1 MAEIPD
7 IAYLE
12 AQLKKRWKKRVV
24 LWTFFLLIVAT
35 LYKAQI
41 SGAIYLFLLILF
53 ILLDEL
59 IKEGYLFKKEDLVKG
74 ITHEFIIIIVIMI
87 TIVKIAITKIRRLKK

>member
-12 AQLKKRWKKRVV
+12 AQLKKRWKRR
-24 LWTFFLLIVAT
+24 IP
-35 LYKAQI
+35 
-41 SGAIYLFLLILF
+41 LFLLYLVLIWYVYHISWIYIPLF
-53 ILLDEL
+53 TIMYLLLDEL
-59 IKEGYLFKKEDLVKG
+59 IKEGYLFKKEDLFKG

-87 TIVKIAITKIRRLKK
+87 TIVKIAITKIRREKR

>member
-7 IAYLE
+7 RAYLE
-12 AQLKKRWKKRVV
+12 AQLKKRWKRR
-24 LWTFFLLIVAT
+24 LP
-35 LYKAQI
+35 
-41 SGAIYLFLLILF
+41 LFLLYLVLIWYVYHISWIYIPIVTIMYL
-53 ILLDEL
+53 LLDEL

-87 TIVKIAITKIRRLKK
+87 TIVKIAITKIRREKR

>member
-24 LWTFFLLIVAT
+24 LWTFFLLIVVT

-59 IKEGYLFKKEDLVKG
+59 IKEGYLFKKEDLANG

-87 TIVKIAITKIRRLKK
+87 TIVKIAITKIRREKR